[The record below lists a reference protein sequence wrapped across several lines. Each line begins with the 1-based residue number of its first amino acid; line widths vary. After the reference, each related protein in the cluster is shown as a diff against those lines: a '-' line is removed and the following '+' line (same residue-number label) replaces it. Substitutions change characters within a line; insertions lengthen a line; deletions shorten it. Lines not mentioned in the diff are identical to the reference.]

1 VVRSRSICKKH
12 KSVWDILSKEIF
24 DFNKSDY
31 INDTIF
37 IVKEM
42 CFVSKR
48 DNTDEVILRLRQ
60 FYMQTLEGIL
70 SSEEEKLLKS
80 KPDIKQIFEFISD
93 DEERQDMIIHHNDND
108 LYSKS
113 IMIVDDEIDIITV
126 IKNLLQGNNN
136 NNSFHVYGFTNPF
149 LALENFKLN
158 YKDYVLIISDIKMRL
173 INGFEFIKRVRQ
185 IHPTVKVLLMSALDI
200 DNDLFDSC
208 QGLASSVMVDG
219 LMQKPIS
226 MRNLNEIVQKTI
238 LELKTIQEGL
248 SPVLSSS
255 QMRQSQPKQQ

>member
-1 VVRSRSICKKH
+1 
-12 KSVWDILSKEIF
+12 
-24 DFNKSDY
+24 
-31 INDTIF
+31 
-37 IVKEM
+37 M
-42 CFVSKR
+42 
-48 DNTDEVILRLRQ
+48 
-60 FYMQTLEGIL
+60 
-70 SSEEEKLLKS
+70 
-80 KPDIKQIFEFISD
+80 
-93 DEERQDMIIHHNDND
+93 
-108 LYSKS
+108 
-113 IMIVDDEIDIITV
+113 
-126 IKNLLQGNNN
+126 
-136 NNSFHVYGFTNPF
+136 YGFTNPF

-185 IHPTVKVLLMSALDI
+185 IHPTVKVLLMSAVDI
-200 DNDLFDSC
+200 DNDLFDSF

-219 LMQKPIS
+219 FMQKPIS